1 MDFPDTWNLAA
12 VANSSEHRKKKKKK
26 TIEEE
31 SREEERGE
39 KEGRE
44 VSNVSRKRQ
53 GWGSVFQIQI
63 LVSGHDCRCAELRNP
78 SGKSINLRKSL
89 RATKGSCVAGSPLG
103 FLGSGCARRGE
114 QNRHH
119 IGRHACLYSFWK
131 NEHPWPSK
139 FTISLAIRFMCCL
152 RIGNKLCLVS

>member
-1 MDFPDTWNLAA
+1 MWNSAA
-12 VANSSEHRKKKKKK
+12 VANSSEHRKKKKK

-31 SREEERGE
+31 SREEEREE

-44 VSNVSRKRQ
+44 VSNVSRKQ

-63 LVSGHDCRCAELRNP
+63 LVSGHDCRCLERRSP
-78 SGKSINLRKSL
+78 SAKSINLRKSL

-103 FLGSGCARRGE
+103 FLGTGCAHRDE

-119 IGRHACLYSFWK
+119 IGRHVCLCPFWK

-139 FTISLAIRFMCCL
+139 FTISLVIRFMCCL
-152 RIGNKLCLVS
+152 RHGNKLCLIS